1 MHMASTIIKFPD
13 ERTEQK
19 NIITAYHEVNG
30 TDYIVFKTDKM
41 DNGNEVVGVS
51 YKPVNED
58 RYQKI
63 VNMEDWKKA
72 KGILVDDIHGKQDNF
87 IYKVIDNETLVT
99 EDYIHDL
106 ALRDANKGAL
116 EAHYQEFL
124 NKQQSVTEEPTV
136 EAPQEEVAP
145 VVAPNPEP
153 TPVVAEAPVTPEVT
167 PVAPETVAPSI
178 EPIAPTPIIENN
190 SNITPFPGLENITP
204 VGTEEPVVAPVDIA
218 PVQPEIQVAP
228 STPEVITPV
237 EQPVSE
243 TKSIVTESYVSKAN
257 GLIEEFKAVADKFAK
272 NMEELANEMGRE
284 LEEAHH
290 INELSR
296 QTFDNAQQIVNN
308 TNNNELTRDLSKVA

>member
-1 MHMASTIIKFPD
+1 MASTIIKFPD
-13 ERTEQK
+13 ERTETRT
-19 NIITAYHEVNG
+19 IITAYHEVNG

-106 ALRDANKGAL
+106 ALRDANKSAL

-124 NKQQSVTEEPTV
+124 NNQQSVTEEQTV
-136 EAPQEEVAP
+136 EAPKEEVAP
-145 VVAPNPEP
+145 VGAPNPEP
-153 TPVVAEAPVTPEVT
+153 TPVVAEAP
-167 PVAPETVAPSI
+167 SL
-178 EPIAPTPIIENN
+178 EPITPTPIIENN

-204 VGTEEPVVAPVDIA
+204 VVNEEPVKVEESVVAPVDIS
-218 PVQPEIQVAP
+218 PIQPEIQVAP

-237 EQPVSE
+237 EQPVNES
-243 TKSIVTESYVSKAN
+243 KSIVTESYVSKAQ